1 LFGWKRLDAN
11 ILIFACCFFAGKEML
26 FQSGPKHTWLV
37 EFYKKSVLRPN
48 AQAAAEEIFQSN
60 VIPSDTDFRIF
71 RDFGH
76 IPGMDFAH
84 SKDGYRYH
92 TKFDDLSF
100 IPPGNIYLDVK

>member
-1 LFGWKRLDAN
+1 
-11 ILIFACCFFAGKEML
+11 ML